1 MKVKVCKKSPNFVIG
16 QYSPLKQDHTQT
28 LYTSKQM
35 TEFNLLFN
43 ALAIT
48 EEHLKEDIQRTGVVQ
63 TVPKNSFIVEQHKYI
78 KWLALVISGKVRVWQ
93 ENEDRQILLYYV
105 HPIQTCV
112 LSLSATF
119 RDCKSIINAKTEEE
133 TTIIK
138 IPVRYVSEWSFKYK
152 SWNRFTTHSFIMSY
166 EDLLHSYKNLA
177 FNKIDKRL
185 LDYLR
190 SFAQKNNSQSID
202 LSHNQLAKE
211 LGTTREVVS
220 KILKQYELSGIVKLK
235 FKQIELL

>member
-1 MKVKVCKKSPNFVIG
+1 
-16 QYSPLKQDHTQT
+16 
-28 LYTSKQM
+28 M
-35 TEFNLLFN
+35 TEFNQLYK
-43 ALAIT
+43 ALNIT
-48 EEHLKEDIQRTGVVQ
+48 EELLKEEILNVGIVQ
-63 TVPKNSFIVEQHKYI
+63 KVPLNTYIVEQERYI

-105 HPIQTCV
+105 NPIQTCV

-119 RDCKSIINAKTEEE
+119 RDCKSIVNAKTEEDS
-133 TTIIK
+133 TIIK

-152 SWNRFTTHSFIMSY
+152 SWNKFTTDSFIFSY

-185 LDYLR
+185 LDYLKIF
-190 SFAQKNNSQSID
+190 SEKNNSTKIN

-211 LGTTREVVS
+211 IGTTREVVS
-220 KILKQYELSGIVKLK
+220 KILKQFELSGIVNLK

>member
-1 MKVKVCKKSPNFVIG
+1 
-16 QYSPLKQDHTQT
+16 
-28 LYTSKQM
+28 M
-35 TEFNLLFN
+35 TEFDQLFK
-43 ALAIT
+43 ALNIV
-48 EEHLKEDIQRTGVVQ
+48 ENNLKEEILKVGILQ

-105 HPIQTCV
+105 SPVQTCV

-138 IPVRYVSEWSFKYK
+138 IPVRYATEWSFKYK
-152 SWNRFTTHSFIMSY
+152 SWNNFTINSFIFSY

-185 LDYLR
+185 LDYMQ
-190 SFAQKNNSQSID
+190 SVSEKNNSSYIK
-202 LSHNQLAKE
+202 LSHSQLAKE
-211 LGTTREVVS
+211 IGTTREVVS
-220 KILKQYELSGIVKLK
+220 KILKQFELTGVVSLS

>member
-1 MKVKVCKKSPNFVIG
+1 
-16 QYSPLKQDHTQT
+16 
-28 LYTSKQM
+28 M
-35 TEFNLLFN
+35 TEFNQLFN
-43 ALAIT
+43 ALGIT
-48 EEHLKEDIQRTGVVQ
+48 EENLKEDILRVGVVQ
-63 TVPKNSFIVEQHKYI
+63 KVPKNSFIVEQQKYI

-105 HPIQTCV
+105 NPIQTCV

-119 RDCKSIINAKTEEE
+119 KDCKSLVNAKTEEE

-138 IPVRYVSEWSFKYK
+138 IPVRYVSQWSFKYK
-152 SWNRFTTHSFIMSY
+152 SWNKFTTDSFIFSY
-166 EDLLHSYKNLA
+166 EDLLHSYKSLA

-185 LDYLR
+185 LDYLQ
-190 SFAQKNNSQSID
+190 SFAKRNNSQSIN

-211 LGTTREVVS
+211 IGTTREVVS
-220 KILKQYELSGIVKLK
+220 KVLKQFELTGIVNLK

>member
-1 MKVKVCKKSPNFVIG
+1 
-16 QYSPLKQDHTQT
+16 
-28 LYTSKQM
+28 M
-35 TEFNLLFN
+35 TEFDQLFK
-43 ALAIT
+43 ALNIT
-48 EEHLKEDIQRTGVVQ
+48 EENLKEEILKVGIVQ
-63 TVPKNSFIVEQHKYI
+63 TVPKNSSIVEQDKYI

-105 HPIQTCV
+105 KPVQTCV

-119 RDCKSIINAKTEEE
+119 RDCKSIVNAKTEEE

-138 IPVRYVSEWSFKYK
+138 IPVRFVSEWSFKYK
-152 SWNRFTTHSFIMSY
+152 SWNKFTTDSFIFSY

-185 LDYLR
+185 LNYLQ
-190 SFAQKNNSQSID
+190 SFSKKNNSASIN
-202 LSHNQLAKE
+202 LSHSQLAKE
-211 LGTTREVVS
+211 IGTTREVVS
-220 KILKQYELSGIVKLK
+220 KILKKLEHTGIVNLR